1 MFLTSK
7 TVHPKSREL
16 LDSIYQ
22 IQNSNLASNDLNT
35 AHNEFLAIFSGPCN
49 TNLEM
54 LTNP

>member
-49 TNLEM
+49 TNLQT